1 MWRER
6 EGGWEGGGIVSEAVD
21 PGPLGQHP
29 VLAGRIL
36 RNSDTVVSL
45 IELGARATVC
55 RGNGGAENLKT

>member
-1 MWRER
+1 MQR
-6 EGGWEGGGIVSEAVD
+6 EGGRMGGSRDVSEAVD